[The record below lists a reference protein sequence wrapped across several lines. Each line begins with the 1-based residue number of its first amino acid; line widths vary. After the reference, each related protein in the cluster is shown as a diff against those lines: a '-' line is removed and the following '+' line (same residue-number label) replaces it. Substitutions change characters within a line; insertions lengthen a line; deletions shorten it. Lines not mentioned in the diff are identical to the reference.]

1 MHRWLWAL
9 GACAALTWVLSGGF
23 SIPRTSLAA
32 ATQAVARKGA
42 TIAPS
47 ASARSGPAIG
57 AVADD
62 AGAAADRS
70 AAQGPV
76 IVLDPGHGGS
86 NLGALAIVPSVL
98 EKQITLA
105 IATQAA
111 TRLREAGFT
120 VLLTRED
127 DRALTLRERL
137 AFGENVNASLF
148 VSIHAN
154 ASNSR
159 QQHGFETYVLSARAI
174 DVDAPALRHDLT
186 RARPGVAPNTAMV
199 LDDIE
204 RGVSQWRSIDVAE
217 RVQRALAQARPTSPN
232 RGIRQDSQ
240 HVLLGATMPA
250 VLVEVGFIDHP
261 REGRELMQ
269 PAVQRKIADALADA
283 MASWMTANQLGP
295 TRP

>member
-23 SIPRTSLAA
+23 SIPRASRAA
-32 ATQAVARKGA
+32 APQAVALKGS
-42 TIAPS
+42 TIAS
-47 ASARSGPAIG
+47 AALPTPPG
-57 AVADD
+57 ADGVLADD
-62 AGAAADRS
+62 ARI
-70 AAQGPV
+70 AAQQGQGAGPV

-105 IATQAA
+105 IATHAA
-111 TRLREAGFT
+111 RRLRAAGFT
-120 VLLTRED
+120 VLLTRQD

-137 AFGENVNASLF
+137 AFGEHANAALF

-154 ASNSR
+154 ASPSR
-159 QQHGFETYVLSARAI
+159 QQQGFETYVLSARAI
-174 DVDAPALRHDLT
+174 DVDAPALRHDLS
-186 RARPGVAPNTAMV
+186 RSRPGIDPSTAMV

-217 RVQRALAQARPTSPN
+217 RVQRALAQARPTSPD

-269 PAVQRKIADALADA
+269 PAVQEKIAEALAAA
-283 MASWMTANQLGP
+283 MSGWMTANKLGP